1 MQGRPTRPRAATT
14 AISFVLLALLLAAC
28 LPTPAPTTPDATTTP
43 PTAPAATAPSPSPST
58 TTDAPSA
65 SPSTAAELL
74 PISGTWRVRK
84 SLRAEDQSGLIDDPA
99 FDEETYIVDAKCSE
113 EPCDTLQVT
122 TTPLGLTAPATVI
135 DLTRDGATY
144 GSKAQAGEGST
155 CVSAFGDRVDGGA
168 NTSSTLRLW
177 VATDRP
183 AGSSVASTALHGTI
197 DLDVQPT
204 PIGEAA
210 GCEPQT
216 ASFELAGR
224 REEVAVRD
232 PNGGPAGPDTKP
244 PAGALMVALPRLT
257 ADVRNAEV
265 KYFAISGDTSIEL
278 AGSIARGGV
287 KACGAIDYE
296 WFRGDARPS
305 ACTLTR
311 VSDTRQSITTRNS
324 GASCRITDANIRASY
339 TIYLPRWTSP
349 SRPEEAPRLVAED
362 RRLHRR
368 SRGGSRPDRPGG
380 DQETQRAAGRQAV
393 RGRVVDRADVGHPAR
408 RGPRGLRHV
417 RVLAAVAAAR
427 LGILTRNLWAAA
439 LGAYT
444 VPRHASD
451 AYQDP
456 GSARM
461 RATHDEGRGL
471 RKSRLA
477 SSSPGMTPDASAT
490 THRRPDYP

>member
-1 MQGRPTRPRAATT
+1 MLLRQMPGRRLRPRAATS
-14 AISFVLLALLLAAC
+14 AISSVLVALLVTAC
-28 LPTPAPTTPDATTTP
+28 LPTPDSVPNATTP
-43 PTAPAATAPSPSPST
+43 PSAPGSTGPSISASAPPPS
-58 TTDAPSA
+58 DAPSA
-65 SPSTAAELL
+65 SPSVAAELL

-84 SLRAEDQSGLIDDPA
+84 SLSIEDRSGLIDDPA
-99 FDEETYIVDAKCSE
+99 FDEETYVVDAKCSE

-122 TTPLGLTAPATVI
+122 TTPLGLTAPATVM
-135 DLTRDGATY
+135 DLTRNGATY

-168 NTSSTLRLW
+168 STTSILRLW

-232 PNGGPAGPDTKP
+232 PNGGPAGPNTRP
-244 PAGALMVALPRLT
+244 PTGAVMVALPQLS
-257 ADVRNAEV
+257 AKVPNAEV
-265 KYFAISGDTSIEL
+265 KYFGISGDTSIEL

-311 VSDTRQSITTRNS
+311 ISDTRQSITTRSS
-324 GASCRITDANIRASY
+324 GASCRISDANIRASY

-349 SRPEEAPRLVAED
+349 SRVPKRLLDWWRKIVDFIADHEAGHVRIGREQIRKLNARLVGKPCDDVSSIVRTWVTQHAAAQEAYD
-362 RRLHRR
+362 M
-368 SRGGSRPDRPGG
+368 SEYSRPWP
-380 DQETQRAAGRQAV
+380 Q
-393 RGRVVDRADVGHPAR
+393 PAR
-408 RGPRGLRHV
+408 G
-417 RVLAAVAAAR
+417 
-427 LGILTRNLWAAA
+427 
-439 LGAYT
+439 Y
-444 VPRHASD
+444 
-451 AYQDP
+451 
-456 GSARM
+456 
-461 RATHDEGRGL
+461 
-471 RKSRLA
+471 
-477 SSSPGMTPDASAT
+477 
-490 THRRPDYP
+490 

>member
-1 MQGRPTRPRAATT
+1 MPGSRSRPRAATT
-14 AISFVLLALLLAAC
+14 ALSSALIAMLAAAC
-28 LPTPAPTTPDATTTP
+28 LPTPPPTTTPDAATTP
-43 PTAPAATAPSPSPST
+43 PTATTSTAPSTSPSVPSSPET
-58 TTDAPSA
+58 PSA
-65 SPSTAAELL
+65 SPATTAELL

-84 SLRAEDQSGLIDDPA
+84 SLRVEDQSGPIDDPA
-99 FDEETYIVDAKCSE
+99 FDEETYVIDAKCE
-113 EPCDTLQVT
+113 QEPCDTLQVT

-135 DLTRDGATY
+135 DLARDGATY
-144 GSKAQAGEGST
+144 GSNAQVGEGST

-168 NTSSTLRLW
+168 NTSSVLRLW

-197 DLDVQPT
+197 ELDVQPT

-216 ASFELAGR
+216 ASFELSGR

-232 PNGGPAGPDTKP
+232 PNGSPAGPDTKP
-244 PAGALMVALPRLT
+244 PAGAVMVALPRLT
-257 ADVRNAEV
+257 ADVANAEV
-265 KYFAISGDTSIEL
+265 KYFGISGDTSIEL

-349 SRPEEAPRLVAED
+349 SRVPKRLLDWWRKIVDFIADHEAGHVRIGRDHIRKLNARLVGKPCED
-362 RRLHRR
+362 VT
-368 SRGGSRPDRPGG
+368 SIV
-380 DQETQRAAGRQAV
+380 RAW
-393 RGRVVDRADVGHPAR
+393 VGQH
-408 RGPRGLRHV
+408 
-417 RVLAAVAAAR
+417 AAAQE
-427 LGILTRNLWAAA
+427 
-439 LGAYT
+439 AYDMSEYAR
-444 VPRHASD
+444 PWPQPASG
-451 AYQDP
+451 Y
-456 GSARM
+456 
-461 RATHDEGRGL
+461 
-471 RKSRLA
+471 
-477 SSSPGMTPDASAT
+477 
-490 THRRPDYP
+490 

>member
-1 MQGRPTRPRAATT
+1 MRPRAATT
-14 AISFVLLALLLAAC
+14 AISSALIVLLVAAC
-28 LPTPAPTTPDATTTP
+28 LPAPAPATPGTTTTP
-43 PTAPAATAPSPSPST
+43 PSASASTPPASSASSPASPE
-58 TTDAPSA
+58 APSA

-84 SLRAEDQSGLIDDPA
+84 SLRAEDRSGLIDDPA
-99 FDEETYIVDAKCSE
+99 FDEETYVVDAKCSA

-168 NTSSTLRLW
+168 NTSSILRLW
-177 VATDRP
+177 VTTDRP
-183 AGSSVASTALHGTI
+183 AGSSVASTALRGTI

-216 ASFELAGR
+216 ASFELSGR

-232 PNGGPAGPDTKP
+232 PDGSPAGPNTKP
-244 PAGALMVALPRLT
+244 PAGAVMVALPRLT
-257 ADVRNAEV
+257 AKVPNAEI
-265 KYFAISGDTSIEL
+265 KYFAITGDTSIEL

-311 VSDTRQSITTRNS
+311 VSDTRQSIATKSS

-349 SRPEEAPRLVAED
+349 SRVPKRLLDWWRKIVDFIADHEGGHVRIGRDYIRKLNARLVGKPCED
-362 RRLHRR
+362 VSSIVRTWVGQHAAAQEAYDM
-368 SRGGSRPDRPGG
+368 SEYSRPWP
-380 DQETQRAAGRQAV
+380 Q
-393 RGRVVDRADVGHPAR
+393 PAS
-408 RGPRGLRHV
+408 G
-417 RVLAAVAAAR
+417 
-427 LGILTRNLWAAA
+427 
-439 LGAYT
+439 Y
-444 VPRHASD
+444 
-451 AYQDP
+451 
-456 GSARM
+456 
-461 RATHDEGRGL
+461 
-471 RKSRLA
+471 
-477 SSSPGMTPDASAT
+477 
-490 THRRPDYP
+490 

>member
-1 MQGRPTRPRAATT
+1 MLVRQMPGSRLRPRAATS
-14 AISFVLLALLLAAC
+14 AISSVLVALLVAGC
-28 LPTPAPTTPDATTTP
+28 LPSATPAPEATTP
-43 PTAPAATAPSPSPST
+43 PSAAPASIGASPSPST
-58 TTDAPSA
+58 SASAGGQSA

-84 SLRAEDQSGLIDDPA
+84 SLRAEDRSGLIDDPA
-99 FDEETYIVDAKCSE
+99 FDEETYVVDAKCSE

-135 DLTRDGATY
+135 DLARDGATY
-144 GSKAQAGEGST
+144 GSKAQAGEGSS

-168 NTSSTLRLW
+168 NTSSILRLW
-177 VATDRP
+177 VTTDRP

-216 ASFELAGR
+216 ASFELSGR

-232 PNGGPAGPDTKP
+232 PNGQPAGPNARP
-244 PAGALMVALPRLT
+244 PAGAVMVALPRLT
-257 ADVRNAEV
+257 TKVPNAEV

-278 AGSIARGGV
+278 TGSIARGGV

-311 VSDTRQSITTRNS
+311 ISDTRQSITTRNS
-324 GASCRITDANIRASY
+324 GASCRITDADIGATY

-349 SRPEEAPRLVAED
+349 SRVPNRLLDWWRRIVDFIADHEAGHVRIGRDHIRKLNARLVGKPCDDVSSIVRTWVAQHAAAQEAFD
-362 RRLHRR
+362 K
-368 SRGGSRPDRPGG
+368 SEYSRPWP
-380 DQETQRAAGRQAV
+380 QPAAG
-393 RGRVVDRADVGHPAR
+393 
-408 RGPRGLRHV
+408 
-417 RVLAAVAAAR
+417 
-427 LGILTRNLWAAA
+427 
-439 LGAYT
+439 Y
-444 VPRHASD
+444 
-451 AYQDP
+451 
-456 GSARM
+456 
-461 RATHDEGRGL
+461 
-471 RKSRLA
+471 
-477 SSSPGMTPDASAT
+477 
-490 THRRPDYP
+490 

>member
-1 MQGRPTRPRAATT
+1 MPGRSTRPRAATT
-14 AISFVLLALLLAAC
+14 AISSALIALLVAAC
-28 LPTPAPTTPDATTTP
+28 LPTPAPTTTDAATTP
-43 PTAPAATAPSPSPST
+43 PTPSASGAPSPSSPPASP
-58 TTDAPSA
+58 DVPSA
-65 SPSTAAELL
+65 SPATAAELL

-84 SLRAEDQSGLIDDPA
+84 SLRAQDQSGLIDDPA
-99 FDEETYIVDAKCSE
+99 FDEETYVVDAKCSE

-135 DLTRDGATY
+135 DLTRNGATY

-168 NTSSTLRLW
+168 NTSSILRLW

-232 PNGGPAGPDTKP
+232 PNGGLAGPNTKP
-244 PAGALMVALPRLT
+244 PAGAVMVALPRLT
-257 ADVRNAEV
+257 AKVPNAEV
-265 KYFAISGDTSIEL
+265 KYFGISGDTSIEL

-311 VSDTRQSITTRNS
+311 ISDSRQSITTRNS

-349 SRPEEAPRLVAED
+349 SRVPKRLLDWWRKIVDFIADHEAGHVRIGREQIRKLNARLVGKPCDDVSSIVRTWVAQHAAAQEAYD
-362 RRLHRR
+362 M
-368 SRGGSRPDRPGG
+368 SEYSRPWP
-380 DQETQRAAGRQAV
+380 Q
-393 RGRVVDRADVGHPAR
+393 PAR
-408 RGPRGLRHV
+408 G
-417 RVLAAVAAAR
+417 
-427 LGILTRNLWAAA
+427 
-439 LGAYT
+439 Y
-444 VPRHASD
+444 
-451 AYQDP
+451 
-456 GSARM
+456 
-461 RATHDEGRGL
+461 
-471 RKSRLA
+471 
-477 SSSPGMTPDASAT
+477 
-490 THRRPDYP
+490 

>member
-1 MQGRPTRPRAATT
+1 MLVRQMPGSRLRPRAATS
-14 AISFVLLALLLAAC
+14 AISSVLVALLVTAC
-28 LPTPAPTTPDATTTP
+28 LPSATPVPDATTP
-43 PTAPAATAPSPSPST
+43 APAPGSTAPSISASAPPSSDGPN
-58 TTDAPSA
+58 A

-84 SLRAEDQSGLIDDPA
+84 SLRAEDRSGLIEDPA
-99 FDEETYIVDAKCSE
+99 FDEETYVVDAKCSE
-113 EPCDTLQVT
+113 EPCDALQVT

-135 DLTRDGATY
+135 DLARDGATY
-144 GSKAQAGEGST
+144 GSKAQTGEGSA

-168 NTSSTLRLW
+168 STSSVLRLW
-177 VATDRP
+177 VTTERP

-232 PNGGPAGPDTKP
+232 PNGGPAGPNARP
-244 PAGALMVALPRLT
+244 PAGAVMVALPRLT
-257 ADVRNAEV
+257 SKVRNAEV
-265 KYFAISGDTSIEL
+265 KYFGISGDTSIEL

-324 GASCRITDANIRASY
+324 GASCRITDANIRATY
-339 TIYLPRWTSP
+339 TIYLPSWTSP
-349 SRPEEAPRLVAED
+349 SRVPKRLLDWWRKIVDFIADHEAGHVRIGRDHIRKLNARLVGKPCDDVSSIVRTWVGQHAAAQEAYD
-362 RRLHRR
+362 M
-368 SRGGSRPDRPGG
+368 SEYSRPWP
-380 DQETQRAAGRQAV
+380 Q
-393 RGRVVDRADVGHPAR
+393 PAS
-408 RGPRGLRHV
+408 G
-417 RVLAAVAAAR
+417 
-427 LGILTRNLWAAA
+427 
-439 LGAYT
+439 Y
-444 VPRHASD
+444 
-451 AYQDP
+451 
-456 GSARM
+456 
-461 RATHDEGRGL
+461 
-471 RKSRLA
+471 
-477 SSSPGMTPDASAT
+477 
-490 THRRPDYP
+490 

>member
-1 MQGRPTRPRAATT
+1 MPGSRLRPRAATS
-14 AISFVLLALLLAAC
+14 AISSVLVALLVAGC
-28 LPTPAPTTPDATTTP
+28 LPSATPAPEATTP
-43 PTAPAATAPSPSPST
+43 PSAAPASIGASPSPST
-58 TTDAPSA
+58 SASAGGQSA

-84 SLRAEDQSGLIDDPA
+84 SLRAEDRSGLIDDPA
-99 FDEETYIVDAKCSE
+99 FDEETYVVDAKCSE

-135 DLTRDGATY
+135 DLARDGATY
-144 GSKAQAGEGST
+144 GSKAQAGEGSS

-168 NTSSTLRLW
+168 NTSSILRLW
-177 VATDRP
+177 VTTDRP

-216 ASFELAGR
+216 ASFELSGR

-232 PNGGPAGPDTKP
+232 PNGQPAGPNARP
-244 PAGALMVALPRLT
+244 PAGAVMVALPRLT
-257 ADVRNAEV
+257 TKVPNAEV

-278 AGSIARGGV
+278 TGSIARGGV

-311 VSDTRQSITTRNS
+311 ISDTRQSITTRNS
-324 GASCRITDANIRASY
+324 GASCRITDADIGATY

-349 SRPEEAPRLVAED
+349 SRVPNRLLDWWRRIVDFIADHEAGHVRIGRDHIRKLNARLVGKPCDDVSSIVRTWVAQHAAAQEAFD
-362 RRLHRR
+362 K
-368 SRGGSRPDRPGG
+368 SEYSRPWP
-380 DQETQRAAGRQAV
+380 QPAAG
-393 RGRVVDRADVGHPAR
+393 
-408 RGPRGLRHV
+408 
-417 RVLAAVAAAR
+417 
-427 LGILTRNLWAAA
+427 
-439 LGAYT
+439 Y
-444 VPRHASD
+444 
-451 AYQDP
+451 
-456 GSARM
+456 
-461 RATHDEGRGL
+461 
-471 RKSRLA
+471 
-477 SSSPGMTPDASAT
+477 
-490 THRRPDYP
+490 